1 MDSDLIAIEYIPS
14 KLQLA
19 DMFTKGLPTEQPQ
32 DLTCKLEM
40 IDIHSPVHLETL
52 VKPTNTSSSSLAF
65 SGTSQAYALS
75 VLQSTAQG
83 TWVVDTGATD
93 CMTHSSTEFI
103 SYRPCP
109 NNKKIATADGT
120 FIIVV
125 GKGDILLCQDLILRD
140 VLHVPKLSAKL
151 LFVQDL

>member
-1 MDSDLIAIEYIPS
+1 MAGDSDDAAATDKPS
-14 KLQLA
+14 RPLTDYNTEEIKKLKE
-19 DMFTKGLPTEQPQ
+19 F
-32 DLTCKLEM
+32 
-40 IDIHSPVHLETL
+40 LETL
-52 VKPTNTSSSSLAF
+52 VKLKNAGSSSLAF

-75 VLQSTAQG
+75 VLQYTAQG

-120 FIIVV
+120 LITVV
-125 GKGDILLCQDLILRD
+125 GKGDILL
-140 VLHVPKLSAKL
+140 S
-151 LFVQDL
+151 